1 MSDVSAGISVG
12 ILSVIAAT
20 ATFGAVQLASGHDL
34 TNSLRSFSAA
44 PREASIAAPAFTL
57 APQEDV
63 NRAAKSNRVANVA
76 LSHAPTQTISIHIDR
91 IADTSVLV
99 RIPSRQEARN
109 TSPARTPGLI
119 KSEDQKAAVA
129 CEPTVSILTEIAKRL
144 QPGRCL
150 T

>member
-1 MSDVSAGISVG
+1 MSQVSAGISVG
-12 ILSVIAAT
+12 ILSVIAAS

-34 TNSLRSFSAA
+34 TNGLRSFSAA
-44 PREASIAAPAFTL
+44 PREASIAAPAF
-57 APQEDV
+57 APSEDV
-63 NRAAKSNRVANVA
+63 NRALKTNRVANVV

-99 RIPSRQEARN
+99 RIPRRQEARN
-109 TSPARTPGLI
+109 TLPARAPGLI

-129 CEPTVSILTEIAKRL
+129 CEPTVSVLTEIAKRL
-144 QPGRCL
+144 QPGRCV